1 MPPRLAPWISDGW
14 VFQTLVKGV
23 LRRSFLGYGH
33 ALPWMLLGQAR
44 GCPRIDPLWPG
55 QSLEMNW
62 EPGSVGQGLGA
73 GAVCDKG

>member
-23 LRRSFLGYGH
+23 LRRVFLGYGP
-33 ALPWMLLGQAR
+33 ALQWMWLEQAR
-44 GCPRIDPLWPG
+44 GCPRIDQLWPG

-62 EPGSVGQGLGA
+62 EPGPVGQGLGA